1 VDKIIS
7 TLKDKG
13 ASAVKLIPMANI
25 VVDDR
30 VRLKCQVPL
39 CDSYNKNL
47 TCPPN
52 VPSVDEFRKTLALFS
67 RAILVQTSS
76 PLKEIPEDAF
86 ASARKLHE
94 LINLG
99 ENEAFKTGFR
109 FATGLI
115 GSCCRLCDECVGVT
129 GSQVCRYPFKA
140 RPSMSAMGI
149 DVIATTEKAGLPVA
163 FPVTDTVTW
172 TGIILL

>member
-1 VDKIIS
+1 MDKIIS
-7 TLKDKG
+7 NLKKNG
-13 ASAVKLIPMANI
+13 ATEVKEIRVADVI
-25 VVDDR
+25 VDER

-52 VPSVDEFRKTLALFS
+52 VPSVDEFRKILARFS

-76 PLKEIPEDAF
+76 PLKEISEDAF

-99 ENEAFKTGFR
+99 ENEAFNAGFR

-115 GSCCRLCDECVGVT
+115 GSCCRLCDECVGVNQ
-129 GSQVCRYPFKA
+129 GQICRYPFKA

-149 DVIATTEKAGLPVA
+149 DVIATTEKAGMPVA
-163 FPVTDTVTW
+163 FPVTETVTW
-172 TGIILL
+172 TGVILL